1 MHVLVLVCLAGFVC
15 FLCVCFVFFVGFLIK
30 KHKRIGFFF
39 FFKAGDRFPAGR
51 MAVGDVKGI
60 LINDDQLHDF
70 HDKFVGDGVL
80 SQTSTSM
87 LMTVPSIQPLQAC

>member
-1 MHVLVLVCLAGFVC
+1 M
-15 FLCVCFVFFVGFLIK
+15 CFVFVG
-30 KHKRIGFFF
+30 GFFNQETQTDWLFF

-60 LINDDQLHDF
+60 LINDDQLHDLY
-70 HDKFVGDGVL
+70 DKFVGDGAL

-87 LMTVPSIQPLQAC
+87 LMTVPSVKPLQAC